1 MSRPSQLWPGDTMR
15 RFFRDIFDADETI
28 DTETSVRLAEECT
41 RRINRML
48 VWNAPEP
55 APAARDEPAEM
66 PAPDTPAVTNAPS
79 PLATPDTSAP
89 ATPQF
94 DPYAFSAVVV
104 FARAG
109 REALLERLAEIDD
122 VAHLRQLAEA
132 QHLVIDKRFK
142 NPEAIRAA
150 IVAGV
155 EQRLADRRAA
165 AS

>member
-15 RFFRDIFDADETI
+15 RFFREIFDADPAVDAEA
-28 DTETSVRLAEECT
+28 SARLAEECT

-48 VWNAPEP
+48 VWDAPRALPSEGEGQSAEAAPPPPAAEPPPAEP
-55 APAARDEPAEM
+55 A
-66 PAPDTPAVTNAPS
+66 
-79 PLATPDTSAP
+79 
-89 ATPQF
+89 F

-109 REALLERLAEIDD
+109 REALLERLAEIEN
-122 VAHLRQLAEA
+122 VEHLRQLADA
-132 QHLVIDKRFK
+132 QHLVIDKRLK